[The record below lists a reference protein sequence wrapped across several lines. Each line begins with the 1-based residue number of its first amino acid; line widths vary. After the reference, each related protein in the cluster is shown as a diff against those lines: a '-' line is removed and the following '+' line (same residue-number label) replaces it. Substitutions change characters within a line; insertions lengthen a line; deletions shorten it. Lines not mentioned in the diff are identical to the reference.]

1 MIMVS
6 ARRSIRHR
14 RRFRVTVGTTPVF
27 TADIGAGGFS
37 AELMRVQAPGTPVT
51 GSLRLN
57 GVDVGY
63 VGEIV
68 WAKAGAPHIALR
80 GRIGVRFIQL
90 PASVRQMLGAAA
102 LVGVS

>member
-1 MIMVS
+1 MDMVS
-6 ARRSIRHR
+6 TRRNIRHR
-14 RRFRVTVGTTPVF
+14 RRFHVTVGSTPVF
-27 TADIGAGGFS
+27 TYDIGAGGFS

-51 GSLRLN
+51 GAIRLN

-80 GRIGVRFIQL
+80 GRIGVRFVRL
-90 PASVRQMLGAAA
+90 PNEVRQILEAPG
-102 LVGVS
+102 LTGVV